1 MRNQTAL
8 EDLSAKVSLIIEKYN
23 RVRDENIMLS
33 EALAESKKKVEELNQ
48 EILKLQE
55 HEELRDMEID
65 EIAQKLGKLLSWQTK
80 QFLL

>member
-8 EDLSAKVSLIIEKYN
+8 EDLSVKVTLIIEKYN
-23 RVRDENIMLS
+23 RIKDENIMLS
-33 EALAESKKKVEELNQ
+33 QALAESKKKVEELNE

-65 EIAQKLGKLLSWQTK
+65 DIAQKLGKLLSWQK
-80 QFLL
+80 

>member
-8 EDLSAKVSLIIEKYN
+8 EDLSVKVTLIIEKYN
-23 RVRDENIMLS
+23 RIKDENIMLS
-33 EALAESKKKVEELNQ
+33 QALAESKKKVEELNE

-65 EIAQKLGKLLSWQTK
+65 DIAQKLGKLLS
-80 QFLL
+80 

>member
-8 EDLSAKVSLIIEKYN
+8 EDLSAKVSLIIEKYH
-23 RVRDENIMLS
+23 RIKDENIMLS
-33 EALAESKKKVEELNQ
+33 EALAESKKKIQEQNE

-65 EIAQKLGKLLSWQTK
+65 DIAQKLGKLLS
-80 QFLL
+80 